1 MAIEI
6 AVPKL
11 GLTME
16 EAVLVAWKAAPGA
29 RVRKEEIVL
38 VLETDK
44 VTFAAM
50 SPRSLILAT
59 RCAPLWTCSRIAVGE
74 VVGYLAADAAEL
86 ARLAAEK
93 PAAAVTPE
101 VAASARPSAAV
112 APAPPSARIKA
123 SPAARAIARAHGVDL
138 AALTGSGPAGRIVR
152 ADVLRALEEP
162 RPAPKAP
169 PIGAAGESAL
179 TVLEEIPIIG
189 VRRAIFRNMHTSLAS
204 QAQIT
209 MHTEASAEALLRL
222 RRKRKEAG
230 APVSYNAFFVQAI
243 SRALR
248 RHPRMNASVEGEV
261 IRVWREI
268 HVGVAM
274 DFGNG
279 LFVPKV
285 RHADAKTLEEIEAD
299 LQRLAA
305 AGRAGR
311 LTLDELNLGTFT
323 LTNLG
328 AWGVDRFTPI
338 VNPPESAILGI
349 GRIEEKPVAVAGEV
363 RLEARIALSLTFDHR
378 IIDGAAGAAFL
389 QTVSRFVEEPALML

>member
-44 VTFAAM
+44 VTYEM
-50 SPRSLILAT
+50 PSPGEGLLH
-59 RCAPLWTCSRIAVGE
+59 PLVPAGSRIAVGE
-74 VVGYLAADAAEL
+74 VVGFLAADAAEL
-86 ARLAAEK
+86 ARLALEK
-93 PAAAVTPE
+93 PGAAVTGE
-101 VAASARPSAAV
+101 EAAAV
-112 APAPPSARIKA
+112 APAAAAATPSAAPPSSRIKA
-123 SPAARAIARAHGVDL
+123 SPAARAIARAHGIDL

-152 ADVLRALEEP
+152 ADVMRALEEP
-162 RPAPKAP
+162 RPAPAAP
-169 PIGAAGESAL
+169 GGSAL
-179 TVLEEIPIIG
+179 TVLEEIPIVG
-189 VRRAIFRNMHTSLAS
+189 VRRAIFRNMHASLSS

-209 MHTEASAEALLRL
+209 LHTETSAEALLRL

-243 SRALR
+243 ARALR
-248 RHPRMNASVEGEV
+248 RHPRINASVEGEV

-285 RHADAKTLEEIEAD
+285 RHADAKTLEEIEAE

-311 LTLDELNLGTFT
+311 LTLDELSLGTFT

-328 AWGVDRFTPI
+328 AWGIDRFTPI
-338 VNPPESAILGI
+338 VNPPESAILGV

-363 RLEARIALSLTFDHR
+363 RIEARTALSLTFDHR